1 MTQCW
6 YIFYGQG
13 VIIIWRR
20 WDREELDLFDFVL
33 FIDFPCVI
41 DLMEVAIIEIPDF
54 LLLFLLFR
62 PLNRVL

>member
-1 MTQCW
+1 MLIHFLWSGC
-6 YIFYGQG
+6 YYHMKEMG
-13 VIIIWRR
+13 
-20 WDREELDLFDFVL
+20 REELDLFDFVL

-54 LLLFLLFR
+54 LLLFLLLL